1 MLKSKKIFSV
11 ILAVMLVAL
20 SFAGCS
26 SSSSKEADTITDET
40 LLIAYTENNPPF
52 FEISEDGKTAQGF
65 EAEIIENIFDNIKD
79 SCKNYKFVKVDEDYR
94 LGEDAAYTDKDGKT
108 YIAYMAVGGF
118 QKNADEN
125 NEEYSFTNTVISN
138 RIITLTAKGSKITDY
153 SKMSGAK
160 AAVVGNIAKAA
171 LEKNTAIASAC
182 KSATDYTDV
191 NLALSDL
198 YSGKV
203 DAVVVDEFNYRTLK
217 SINVS
222 GKEVALDTFVVE
234 LNGELDTIE
243 YAFATAKYDRLKDDI
258 NEALY
263 ELQSPKYNDADQ
275 LTPIV
280 EKYFGYN
287 ACTFD
292 YQTVQQ

>member
-1 MLKSKKIFSV
+1 MLKSKKVLSV

-26 SSSSKEADTITDET
+26 SNSSQETDTITDET

-52 FEISEDGKTAQGF
+52 FEISEDGKTAEGF
-65 EAEIIENIFDNIKD
+65 EAEIIKNIFDNIKD
-79 SCKNYKFVKVDEDYR
+79 SCKNYKFVKVDDGYR
-94 LGEDAAYTDKDGKT
+94 LGEDVAYTDKDGKT

-153 SKMSGAK
+153 SKMAGAK
-160 AAVVGNIAKAA
+160 AAVVGNTAKAA
-171 LEKNTAIASAC
+171 LDKNTAIASAC
-182 KSATDYTDV
+182 KSAKDYTDI

-217 SINVS
+217 SVKIS
-222 GKEVALDTFVVE
+222 GKEVALDSFVVE

-243 YAFATAKYDRLKDDI
+243 YGFATAKRDRLKDDI

-263 ELQSPKYNDADQ
+263 ELQSPKYNDTDQ

-292 YQTVQQ
+292 YQPVQE

>member
-1 MLKSKKIFSV
+1 MLKSKKVFSV

-26 SSSSKEADTITDET
+26 SSSSQEADTITDET

-52 FEISEDGKTAQGF
+52 FEMSEDGKTATGF
-65 EAEIIENIFDNIKD
+65 EAEIIKNIFDNIKD
-79 SCKNYKFVKVDEDYR
+79 SCTNYKFVKVDEDYR
-94 LGEDAAYTDKDGKT
+94 LGEDTAYTDKDGKT

-118 QKNADEN
+118 QKNSGEN

-138 RIITLTAKGSKITDY
+138 RVITLTAQGSLITDY
-153 SKMSGAK
+153 SKMKGAK
-160 AAVVGNIAKAA
+160 AAVVGDTAKAA

-182 KSATDYTDV
+182 KSATDYNDI
-191 NLALSDL
+191 NLALGDL

-203 DAVVVDEFNYRTLK
+203 DAVIVDEFNYRTLK
-217 SINVS
+217 SVKIS
-222 GKEVALDTFVVE
+222 GKDVALDSFVVE
-234 LNGELDTIE
+234 LKGELDTIE
-243 YAFATAKYDRLKDDI
+243 YGFATAKYDRLKDDI

-263 ELQSPKYNDADQ
+263 ELQSPKYDDADQ

-292 YQTVQQ
+292 YQPVNE